1 MQTYAYVLNFAIPFF
16 ILLMIIEAVA
26 AKIKNKE
33 VVNSMDT
40 ISSLS
45 SGFTNV
51 IKDVLGLVIK
61 IVVYAWLVEK
71 IAIFEI
77 KATWLAVVISFL
89 YIDFVGYWVHRL
101 EHSVNYFWNRHIVH
115 HSSEEYNLACALRQ
129 SISTFTTITT
139 FLLIPMALVG
149 VPYEV
154 YAIVGPVHLFMQ
166 FWYHTRLIGKMG
178 ILEKFM
184 VTPSHHRV
192 HHAINDEYMDK
203 NFAQIF
209 IFWDKL
215 FGTFQEELDNVPP
228 VYGVRRQPRTWNP
241 FLINFQHLA
250 LIIKDCWRTKSWK
263 DKFLVWFMPTGW
275 RPADVAEKYPVDY
288 VKDVYKQEKYMP
300 ESSIYL
306 KTWSWIQLTATF
318 TLMLFL
324 FNQLVEIG
332 QPGIYFYGIF
342 LFMSVFSYTT
352 LMDKS
357 NHAWWL
363 ELIRCF
369 TGLAIINV
377 YNGWFTLNN
386 YLSFGS
392 TLVAAYF
399 IISALI
405 AIVFDIFEIRKQPL
419 QKTQQA

>member
-26 AKIKNKE
+26 AKLKNKE

-40 ISSLS
+40 IASLS

-61 IVVYAWLVEK
+61 IVVYAWLVDK

-129 SISTFTTITT
+129 SISTFTTVTT

-178 ILEKFM
+178 LLEKFM

-203 NFAQIF
+203 NFSQIF

-263 DKFLVWFMPTGW
+263 DKFMVWFMPTGW

-300 ESSIYL
+300 ESSFYL
-306 KTWSWIQLTATF
+306 KTWSWIQLAVTF
-318 TLMLFL
+318 TLMLYL

-332 QPGIYFYGIF
+332 QPGIYVYGIF
-342 LFMSVFSYTT
+342 LFISVFSYTT

-377 YNGWFTLNN
+377 YDGWFTLNN

-399 IISALI
+399 IVSALVAI
-405 AIVFDIFEIRKQPL
+405 AFDIFEIRKQPL
-419 QKTQQA
+419 QKPQQA